1 MDPRHRQ
8 LSTSP
13 FIVYSPS
20 RRVADTSHPAIA
32 TPSITLNFTAIE
44 PTDAMLSNHLRR
56 RIRLST
62 PIDHFPPRVLSLLR
76 LSYQL
81 HDRRTRESTCC
92 YLIRTVEGRELT
104 VRTLRGRHNRT
115 LEGRAMGLRT
125 LRGRLWIAVTI
136 DVYTCIFSRFSCP
149 QHLLT
154 FIPLYPFLPLC

>member
-13 FIVYSPS
+13 FVVYSPS

-92 YLIRTVEGRELT
+92 YLIRTVEGREI
-104 VRTLRGRHNRT
+104 
-115 LEGRAMGLRT
+115 GLRT